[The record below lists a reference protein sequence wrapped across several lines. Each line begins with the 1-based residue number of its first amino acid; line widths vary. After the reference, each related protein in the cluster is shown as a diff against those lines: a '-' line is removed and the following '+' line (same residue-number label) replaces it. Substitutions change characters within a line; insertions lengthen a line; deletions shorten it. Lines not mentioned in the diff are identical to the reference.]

1 MSSSEAW
8 PQILQ
13 VPLEIWLQVSD
24 LSGRQS
30 IARLCGVS
38 HDFHSIFA
46 VILYRNMTTDP
57 PLPWKRTK
65 LLVRTLREAPT
76 LLTSKLP
83 LGEVIRSLCLPGKGY
98 PDILLSHCLEALR
111 NLVEISP
118 LAGLSDRPLR
128 GAALRDLKW
137 DWENG
142 SNELATLLLMPG
154 YFPNL
159 KELSVRSTAEKNSS
173 CYKFMQVR
181 DLEKLECILSLS
193 GQRYAEWQPSW
204 AVFRHSLGA
213 LQMSS
218 PTLHTLILKIDLHIY
233 LLMESDYAQV
243 YNVDTDLILAIN
255 EMRFPALT
263 EFQFLLHTSGFRLRD
278 PAMDF
283 SPFLQGHPLLA
294 NVTLNVEG
302 VCVPPGADASF
313 LPHLVSFRGA
323 ARNCAAMLAHARG
336 LRSITILFPS
346 GYDEDPQRTLQG
358 NTPVPFTSAL
368 FRPRSSPGVT
378 SLDARAVNLS
388 GSTVHCYCLLC
399 PEALTCLIAAFPN
412 LTHLDIS
419 LSRPLDQ
426 YLASLTALVRLQHLG
441 VRSTEHIN
449 WADLNRTAVDL
460 FPPGRYADQIDVL
473 LPLAQLSDIRII
485 IWADRSEAMNRCGAC
500 SSCCMEPMPDLFI
513 EYRFGRGLGDEFQLV
528 ESTTMNDRGHKSWE
542 TSLSTAEGRKLWS
555 L

>member
-1 MSSSEAW
+1 MSPSEAW

-13 VPLEIWLQVSD
+13 VPLEIWLQVAA

-38 HDFHSIFA
+38 HVFHSIFA
-46 VILYRNMTTDP
+46 AILYRNMTTDP
-57 PLPWKRTK
+57 PLAWKKTE
-65 LLVRTLREAPT
+65 LLVRTLREAPSP
-76 LLTSKLP
+76 LASNLH
-83 LGEVIRSLCLPGKGY
+83 LGEMIRSLCLPGMGY
-98 PDILLSHCLEALR
+98 PDIYLSHCMEALR
-111 NLVEISP
+111 NLVETSP
-118 LAGLSDRPLR
+118 LREGLSDPPLR

-137 DWENG
+137 DWETG
-142 SNELATLLLMPG
+142 SNELATLLLTPG

-159 KELSVRSTAEKNSS
+159 KELS
-173 CYKFMQVR
+173 FMQVR

-193 GQRYAEWQPSW
+193 GLTHAEWQHSW
-204 AVFRHSLGA
+204 AVFRHALGA
-213 LQMSS
+213 LQTSS
-218 PTLHTLILKIDLHIY
+218 PTLHTLILRIDLHTWM
-233 LLMESDYAQV
+233 LTDSDYGQV
-243 YNVDTDLILAIN
+243 YEVDADLISAIN
-255 EMRFPALT
+255 EMRFPALA

-294 NVTLNVEG
+294 SVTLNVEG

-323 ARNCAAMLAHARG
+323 AKNCAAMLAHARG
-336 LRSITILFPS
+336 LRSVTILFPS
-346 GYDEDPQRTLQG
+346 SYDEDPQRTLQR

-368 FRPRSSPGVT
+368 FRPKSSPGVT
-378 SLDARAVNLS
+378 SLDARAVDLS
-388 GSTVHCYCLLC
+388 GSTDHCYCLLC

-412 LTHLDIS
+412 LTRLDIS
-419 LSRPLDQ
+419 LGRPLDQ

-441 VRSTEHIN
+441 VRCTEHIRI
-449 WADLNRTAVDL
+449 ADFTRTAMEL

-485 IWADRSEAMNRCGAC
+485 IWGDRSELASAAC
-500 SSCCMEPMPDLFI
+500 SSCRMEPMAELLV

-528 ESTTMNDRGHKSWE
+528 ERTTVNDGLAGFRFWE
-542 TSLSTAEGRKLWS
+542 SSLEGRKLWS
-555 L
+555 Q